1 MKDASG
7 VLVDRFASLRSR
19 SSCCGPSKGSMRHA
33 LPVATAAAAFDSALL
48 TFERA
53 PYGTDRSG
61 EILSLVRVDRDYLSV
76 PDEMGIHL
84 HGSSQS

>member
-7 VLVDRFASLRSR
+7 VLVDKYASPGSP
-19 SSCCGPSKGSMRHA
+19 SSCYGQSKGSLRRA
-33 LPVATAAAAFDSALL
+33 SPVATAAAAFGSAPF
-48 TFERA
+48 TFVQT
-53 PYGTDRSG
+53 PYCTDRSG